1 MDEVRR
7 FARYTLPGLASV
19 LLLLIALVFTDG
31 RQLSPWLPSAEV
43 KEGIALVL
51 GGLLASGALGYLFSV
66 IYFATIDIHWIA
78 RLFTVDHRQIF
89 VDLANII
96 DLQDA
101 SGKPVSPTQMTQR
114 EAWATATRFWFA
126 RSETSPVVK
135 GFNPYNDRLVDVMHG
150 VGVTAIGTIAA
161 AIAWSVVHFHFLGNG
176 LSGTVWIAMLGW
188 VVLILAMLRNHRRI
202 VTTVRW
208 MAHGNMAELV
218 RTEFASTGKK
228 VTIWFVR

>member
-7 FARYTLPGLASV
+7 FVRYTLPGLASA
-19 LLLLIALVFTDG
+19 LLLLIALTFTDG
-31 RQLSPWLPSAEV
+31 RELAPWLPSTEV
-43 KEGIALVL
+43 KESIALVL

-66 IYFATIDIHWIA
+66 IYFATIDIPCLA
-78 RLFTVDHRQIF
+78 CRFTVDHRKLF
-89 VDLANII
+89 LDLSDII
-96 DLQDA
+96 DLRDA
-101 SGKPVSPTQMTQR
+101 ANKPVSPTEMTQR
-114 EAWATATRFWFA
+114 EAWATLTRFWF
-126 RSETSPVVK
+126 SKYETSPIIK

-150 VGVTAIGTIAA
+150 VGATAIGTIAA
-161 AIAWSVVHFHFLGNG
+161 AIAWSVIHFRLLSNG

-188 VVLILAMLRNHRRI
+188 GVLILAMLRNHRRI
-202 VTTVRW
+202 VTAVRW